1 MNIIPLLPLFCLTES
16 IVWEYQEYHDMYRYG
31 RACGYMYPIF
41 GTDPTE
47 SRAIFVPDS
56 PSHLLQVHDTTVQKP
71 IKYRNL
77 TMADPIG
84 PLIRYADVAVT
95 FTADQFQGIYRGKK
109 YHESDIQQVLQ
120 RAKEYGCEKVMLTTM
135 SLPLAHENLK
145 LVRQFPDMCTM
156 TLGVHPYHAG
166 EIYASSLLSAA
177 SSDADQSSSSN
188 SDDSNGSISNG
199 ERYVAELRALAVT
212 LLSENT
218 PHGPPLVAFGE
229 IGLDYDYLVRC
240 DKETQIRAFTD
251 QLHLACSLST
261 PLPLFL
267 HIRNSFSDFVSI
279 ITPFLPRIPRRGLV
293 HSFAGSK
300 AEMETLVSL
309 GFDISV
315 NGISF
320 RTEESLEMV
329 RALPLER
336 LQFETD
342 APWCEV
348 SEGDEKIK
356 AFLSGETPV
365 PGSRKHGKFREGD
378 MVKGRNESCLIERVA
393 RVVAGLK
400 GLSLEEVAGPAWAN
414 SVKMFG
420 LGIVDCE

>member
-1 MNIIPLLPLFCLTES
+1 M
-16 IVWEYQEYHDMYRYG
+16 
-31 RACGYMYPIF
+31 
-41 GTDPTE
+41 
-47 SRAIFVPDS
+47 
-56 PSHLLQVHDTTVQKP
+56 
-71 IKYRNL
+71 
-77 TMADPIG
+77 
-84 PLIRYADVAVT
+84 VAVT

-109 YHESDIQQVLQ
+109 YHESDISQVLQ

-166 EIYASSLLSAA
+166 EIYT
-177 SSDADQSSSSN
+177 SSSTTSTESSEAGQGSN
-188 SDDSNGSISNG
+188 SNSGDSNASISNG
-199 ERYVAELRALAVT
+199 EKYLADLQNLALT
-212 LLSENT
+212 LLSEQT

-229 IGLDYDYLVRC
+229 IGLDYDYLTRC

-251 QLHLACSLST
+251 QLNLACSLPT

-279 ITPFLPRIPRRGLV
+279 ITPFLPCLPRRGLV

-300 AEMETLVSL
+300 TEMETLVSL
-309 GFDISV
+309 GFEISV

-329 RALPLER
+329 RALPLEK
-336 LQFETD
+336 LQLETD

-348 SEGDEKIK
+348 LEGIEKIK
-356 AFLSGETPV
+356 AFLSGERLIPA
-365 PGSRKHGKFREGD
+365 SRKHGKFREGE
-378 MVKGRNESCLIERVA
+378 MVKGRNESCLIDRVA

-400 GLSLEEVAGPAWAN
+400 GVGIEEVAGAAWGN
-414 SVKMFG
+414 SVRMFG
-420 LGIVDCE
+420 LGV

>member
-1 MNIIPLLPLFCLTES
+1 MP
-16 IVWEYQEYHDMYRYG
+16 
-31 RACGYMYPIF
+31 
-41 GTDPTE
+41 
-47 SRAIFVPDS
+47 
-56 PSHLLQVHDTTVQKP
+56 
-71 IKYRNL
+71 
-77 TMADPIG
+77 G
-84 PLIRYADVAVT
+84 PVRYADVAVT
-95 FTADQFQGIYRGKK
+95 FTADQFQGIYRAKR
-109 YHESDIQQVLQ
+109 YHESDIAQVLQ
-120 RAKEYGCEKVMLTTM
+120 RAKAYDCEKVMLTTM

-166 EIYASSLLSAA
+166 EIYASPSDSGDSTASTVNGQKYLS
-177 SSDADQSSSSN
+177 DLQN
-188 SDDSNGSISNG
+188 M
-199 ERYVAELRALAVT
+199 ALD

-229 IGLDYDYLVRC
+229 IGLDYDYLTRC

-251 QLHLACSLST
+251 QLNLACSLPT

-279 ITPFLPRIPRRGLV
+279 ITPFLPRLSRRGLV

-309 GFDISV
+309 GFEISI

-320 RTEESLEMV
+320 RTEEGLEMV
-329 RALPLER
+329 RALPLEK
-336 LQFETD
+336 LQLETD

-348 SEGDEKIK
+348 LEGDEKIK
-356 AFLSGETPV
+356 TFLSGERPV
-365 PGSRKHGKFREGD
+365 PASRKHGKFRLGE

-400 GLSLEEVAGPAWAN
+400 GVSVEEVAEAAWEN
-414 SVKMFG
+414 SVRMFG
-420 LGIVDCE
+420 LGVGDRGV